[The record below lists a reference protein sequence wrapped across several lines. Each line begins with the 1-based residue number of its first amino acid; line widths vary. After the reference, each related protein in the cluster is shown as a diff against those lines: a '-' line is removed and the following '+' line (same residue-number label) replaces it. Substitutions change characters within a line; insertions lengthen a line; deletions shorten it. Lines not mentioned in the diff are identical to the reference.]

1 MRIVSF
7 PTERRNSHVG
17 HVWDWKEHVLA
28 MFGGHKAVVF
38 PSFSFATAD
47 KFSGPVS
54 GARRQ
59 GVTASLHV
67 PPRVSDPVGPGG
79 EVGNLHF

>member
-1 MRIVSF
+1 
-7 PTERRNSHVG
+7 
-17 HVWDWKEHVLA
+17 

-67 PPRVSDPVGPGG
+67 PPRVSDPAGLGG
-79 EVGNLHF
+79 EVEKYAFLISSLVMLTLLGFI